1 MIFTPPSRK
10 AARIAF
16 LAICLAPPAMAE
28 EDCPAL
34 GFRSTYL
41 NELYCQRLKEI
52 VEEAPDAPTRS
63 IDMLDDESRR
73 IIEEVGLIRES
84 YHADPKKTLELI
96 KRIREA
102 GGLTTQ

>member
-1 MIFTPPSRK
+1 MIFTPPSRI
-10 AARIAF
+10 AARMIV
-16 LAICLAPPAMAE
+16 LAICFATPTLAE
-28 EDCPAL
+28 EHCPAF
-34 GFRSTYL
+34 GFQSSYL
-41 NELYCQRLKEI
+41 NDLYCQRLREI

-63 IDMLDDESRR
+63 VDMLDDDTRR
-73 IIEEVGLIRES
+73 ILDGASLMRDA